1 LARRPE
7 GKRVPEK
14 TKRRWADNIGM
25 DLRDTGWEDVDW
37 MHLAEDRVQW
47 KALVNTVINIRISYM
62 AGNFLTG

>member
-1 LARRPE
+1 
-7 GKRVPEK
+7 
-14 TKRRWADNIGM
+14 M